1 MAKTFLKRGARTLF
15 RTAAFALQRY
25 RIRLWR
31 VTGKPAGVHA
41 VPFTNKGKVVL
52 VKLRYAHGWRVP
64 GGGIKRGEAPD
75 QAAVREL
82 TEEIGLIRQGAI
94 ICMDETN
101 SGEASVTDD
110 GVLFLFTDVYYRP
123 TRSLEVESVGE
134 FDPDSLP
141 PDVSPFARIWIRQAL
156 AHGAL
161 R

>member
-1 MAKTFLKRGARTLF
+1 M
-15 RTAAFALQRY
+15 
-25 RIRLWR
+25 
-31 VTGKPAGVHA
+31 
-41 VPFTNKGKVVL
+41 
-52 VKLRYAHGWRVP
+52 KLRYAHGWRVP